1 MNIFVSGGAKNGKS
15 TFAEEKAREMAHNKN
30 LPLYY
35 VATMIP
41 HDKEDE
47 ARIRRHVISR
57 AGKGFTTIEQGLHI
71 LEVLREYR
79 GVFLIDSVTALLSNE
94 MFRENGFCDYA
105 AGERLKEE
113 LITFVKKSENTVFV
127 SDYIYS
133 DANHFEDLSDEY
145 RKALADIDRALA
157 EYCDK
162 VYEVSFGQVKEW
174 K

>member
-113 LITFVKKSENTVFV
+113 LINFVKKSENTVFV